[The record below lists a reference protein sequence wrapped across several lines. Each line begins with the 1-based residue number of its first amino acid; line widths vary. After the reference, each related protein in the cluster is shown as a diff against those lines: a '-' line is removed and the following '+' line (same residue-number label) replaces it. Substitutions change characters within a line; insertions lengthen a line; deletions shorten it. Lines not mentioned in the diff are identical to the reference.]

1 MRLRALLLCDD
12 VRFELGGTMTL
23 VGVYAD
29 RIVVGSGVGPG
40 GSSELIHLPR
50 LAIYSVVAGLTEANE
65 LTWRQT
71 LVVEGEGPGAPVAE
85 GREPHDPTSDEHR
98 LVNILSPFTLP
109 GSGRYRLIVEL
120 ETLRDRRSIEH
131 RFTVER
137 DASW

>member
-12 VRFELGGTMTL
+12 VRFEIGGTMTL

-29 RIVVGSGVGPG
+29 RIVVGPG
-40 GSSELIHLPR
+40 GPDEVIHLPR
-50 LAIYSVVAGLTEANE
+50 LAIYSVIAGLTDASE
-65 LTWRQT
+65 LAWRQT
-71 LVVEGEGPGAPVAE
+71 LIVEGEAPGAPVAE

-98 LVNILSPFTLP
+98 LVNILSPLTLP
-109 GSGRYRLIVEL
+109 GPGSYRLIVEL

-137 DASW
+137 DAS